1 MSHTGTNTLA
11 IDGGKPAIT
20 TSLPS
25 IKNASGRQIGREEIE
40 EVTKVLES
48 GTLSFLYGSRVKT
61 FERMFAEKFNIEHAV
76 AVSSGTAALHTAMV
90 YLNPEPGDEVIM
102 SPISDMG
109 SVIPILLQLAVPVF
123 VDIDPT
129 LQNIDPAL
137 IEEKITDRTKAI
149 IVTHIH
155 GNPADMDPI
164 MEIAKKH
171 GIFVIEDCAQA
182 HMATY
187 KGRLVGTIGDMGC
200 FSLQQSKHITTG
212 EGGMVI
218 SRRNNQFGRDVRL
231 CMDKGWQRSQ
241 HDRDHLFLA
250 PAYHMTELQAAVGI
264 AQISKYEMAIEK
276 RREAGAM
283 LNARLDEFDFVT
295 RIPGRPDSLNTYF
308 QYCFR
313 IDPDRFSMDVG
324 HIVEAL
330 NAEGL
335 YSWQGYPGPIP
346 LYLYPVVKDH
356 LTFGTSGYPFTLD
369 DRTKSHVYAPGLCPK
384 AEKACQE
391 TIVLPWSEGMGKAE
405 VDLIAHALEKVFN
418 AYLT

>member
-1 MSHTGTNTLA
+1 MTDKERSKLA
-11 IDGGKPAIT
+11 IDGGQAAVTKA
-20 TSLPS
+20 LPS
-25 IKNASGRQIGREEIE
+25 IKNSSGRLIGKEEIE
-40 EVTKVLES
+40 EVTKVLQS
-48 GTLSFLYGSRVKT
+48 GTLSFLYGDRVKK
-61 FERMFAEKFNIEHAV
+61 FERMFAEAHGIEHAV

-90 YLNPEPGDEVIM
+90 YLDPEPGDEIIM

-109 SVIPILLQLAVPVF
+109 SVIPILYQLAVPVF
-123 VDIDPT
+123 VDIDPA

-137 IEEKITDRTKAI
+137 IEEKITDRTKGI

-164 MEIAKKH
+164 MEIARKH
-171 GIFVIEDCAQA
+171 DLFVIEDCAQA

-218 SRRNNQFGRDVRL
+218 THENNRFGRDLRL
-231 CMDKGWQRSQ
+231 CMDKSWPRTK

-264 AQISKYEMAIEK
+264 AQMPKYETAIT
-276 RREAGAM
+276 RRRAAGK
-283 LNARLDEFDFVT
+283 LLDQRLDQWDFVT
-295 RIPGRPDSLNTYF
+295 RIPGREDSLNTYF

-313 IDPDRFSMDVG
+313 IDPDRFSVDVR
-324 HIVEAL
+324 HIVDAL

-335 YSWQGYPGPIP
+335 YSWQGYPGPVP
-346 LYLYPVVKDH
+346 LYRYPVVKDH
-356 LTFGTSGYPFTLD
+356 KTFGHSGYPFTLD
-369 DRTKSHVYAPGLCPK
+369 KRTRSHSYELGLCPK
-384 AEKACQE
+384 AERACQE
-391 TIVLPWSEGMGKAE
+391 TIILPWSEGMTSEE
-405 VDLIAHALEKVFN
+405 VTIIGDALEKVFT
-418 AYLT
+418 AYLA